1 MITIGLIDDHDL
13 FRSSLKTLLTVS
25 GFFSISIE
33 AEDGEEFLSKLKAGN
48 AVPDVIVT
56 DYQMPKIN
64 GKSLIERLRNKYPT
78 VRIIVLSMF
87 THFHLVSNIIEA
99 GASGFLSKGIKANAL
114 IDAICNVA
122 KGKFVLSINDNFQ
135 SVEISDLHLIKANRI
150 SLTPRQIDFL
160 KLCSNPNLTY
170 KEIADQLN
178 ISPKTADR
186 YRDELFKKLKIAS
199 RAGLLLYAL
208 ENGFFLNNNN

>member
-13 FRSSLKTLLTVS
+13 FRSSLRTLLTVS

-33 AEDGEEFLSKLKAGN
+33 AEDGEEFLSKLKGGI

-56 DYQMPKIN
+56 DFQMPKIN
-64 GKSLIERLRNKYPT
+64 GKGLIERLRNTYPS
-78 VRIIVLSMF
+78 VRIVVLSMF
-87 THFHLVSNIIEA
+87 THFHLVSSIVEA

-114 IDAICNVA
+114 IDAIYNVA
-122 KGKFVLSINDNFQ
+122 MGKFVLSIDDNFQ
-135 SVEISDLHLIKANRI
+135 SVDSNDLNLIKANRV

-160 KLCSNPNLTY
+160 MLCSNPNLTY
-170 KEIADQLN
+170 KEIADRLN

-186 YRDELFKKLKIAS
+186 YRDELFKKLKITS

-208 ENGFFLNNNN
+208 ENGFFPKK

>member
-48 AVPDVIVT
+48 TVPDVIVT

-64 GKSLIERLRNKYPT
+64 GKSLIEKLRNKYPS

-99 GASGFLSKGIKANAL
+99 GASGFLSKGIRANAL

-122 KGKFVLSINDNFQ
+122 KGNFVLSINDSFQ
-135 SVEISDLHLIKANRI
+135 SVSFNDINSIKSNRI

-160 KLCSNPNLTY
+160 KLCAIPNLTY
-170 KEIADQLN
+170 KEIADRLT

-186 YRDELFKKLKIAS
+186 YRDELFKKLKINS
-199 RAGLLLYAL
+199 RSGLLLYAIQA
-208 ENGFFLNNNN
+208 GYVAY

>member
-13 FRSSLKTLLTVS
+13 FRSSLRTLLTVS

-33 AEDGEEFLSKLKAGN
+33 ASDGEEFLSKITSGKII
-48 AVPDVIVT
+48 PDVIVT
-56 DYQMPKIN
+56 DFQMPKIN
-64 GKSLIERLRNKYPT
+64 GKGLIEKLRNKYPS
-78 VRIIVLSMF
+78 VRIVVLSMF
-87 THFHLVSNIIEA
+87 THLHLVSSIVEA

-122 KGKFVLSINDNFQ
+122 MGKFVLSIDDNFQ
-135 SVEISDLHLIKANRI
+135 SVDSNDLNLIKANRV

-160 KLCSNPNLTY
+160 MLCSNPNLTY
-170 KEIADQLN
+170 KEIADRLN

-186 YRDELFKKLKIAS
+186 YRDELFKKLKITS

-208 ENGFFLNNNN
+208 ENGFFPKK

>member
-33 AEDGEEFLSKLKAGN
+33 AGDGEEFLSKLKAGN
-48 AVPDVIVT
+48 TVPDVIVT

-87 THFHLVSNIIEA
+87 THLHLVSNIIEA

-135 SVEISDLHLIKANRI
+135 SVEISDLHLIKSNRI

-208 ENGFFLNNNN
+208 ENGFFPKQ

>member
-13 FRSSLKTLLTVS
+13 FRTSLKTLLSVS

-33 AEDGEEFLSKLKAGN
+33 AADGEEFLSKLKL
-48 AVPDVIVT
+48 VKHIPDVIVT
-56 DYQMPKIN
+56 DFQMPKIN
-64 GKSLIERLRNKYPT
+64 GKSVIERLRNKNPS
-78 VRIIVLSMF
+78 VRIVVLSMF
-87 THFHLVSNIIEA
+87 THFHLVSSIIEA

-114 IDAICNVA
+114 IDAIRNVA
-122 KGKFVLSINDNFQ
+122 KGEFVLSIDDSFQ
-135 SVEISDLHLIKANRI
+135 SVNINDLNLIKANRV

-160 KLCSNPNLTY
+160 KLSANPSLTY

-186 YRDELFKKLKIAS
+186 YRDELFKKLKITS
-199 RAGLLLYAL
+199 RAGLLLYVHETGL
-208 ENGFFLNNNN
+208 FSRL